1 MRCCGIECDP
11 ESGTGYS
18 KLPDRI
24 SPEWRV
30 LIRAIHRDPQKYEV
44 RYGYSGWPT
53 EQRSV
58 APPKR
63 SESRFYRSDDSDR
76 ERLRLRLEVMRR
88 VSG

>member
-1 MRCCGIECDP
+1 MKTNGIEVDP
-11 ESGTGYS
+11 ESGRGYDR
-18 KLPDRI
+18 LPV

-30 LIRAIHRDPQKYEV
+30 LIRAIHRDPQKGEV
-44 RYGYSGWPT
+44 RYGYSGWPI

-76 ERLRLRLEVMRR
+76 ERLRLRLSLLQRLR
-88 VSG
+88 